1 MAPASETLPDVA
13 VDTAERSLRVAC
25 KSVGVPEIF
34 LSVQG
39 EGRSLGQLR
48 SFLRLSGCN
57 LQCYWCDTPYTW
69 NWEGTDWPHIDDA
82 GSKPAKYLQSQ
93 ESVDMRFDAIAATI
107 AELGAEGLVITGGE
121 PLVQMSGLTSLIRLL
136 KTGEPQLV
144 VEIETN
150 GTIAPSPE
158 LAGLVDLF
166 MVSPKLDH
174 AANRPGS
181 ALRPTA
187 LRAFADLESAFF
199 KFVAETRDDIETVKQ
214 LTSDYGVAPRRV
226 YIMPLGTRS
235 ADIIRIGGD
244 LIESVI
250 GHGFNYSDRLHIHL
264 FGDKRG
270 T

>member
-1 MAPASETLPDVA
+1 MAPVSETSPDTA
-13 VDTAERSLRVAC
+13 ADTAERSLRVAC
-25 KSVGVPEIF
+25 QSAGVPEIF
-34 LSVQG
+34 LSIQG

-82 GSKPAKYLQSQ
+82 DGKPAKYSQSR
-93 ESVDMRFDAIAATI
+93 ESVDMRFDAIAARV

-121 PLVQMSGLTSLIRLL
+121 PLAQMSGLTALIRVL
-136 KTGEPQLV
+136 KSEQPQLV

-150 GTIAPSPE
+150 GTIAPSTE

-181 ALRPTA
+181 ALRPAA
-187 LRAFADLESAFF
+187 LRAFAELDSAFF
-199 KFVAETRDDIETVKQ
+199 KFVAATRDDVETVKR
-214 LTSDYGVAPRRV
+214 LTGVYGIASRRV

-235 ADIIRIGGD
+235 ADITRIGGD
-244 LIESVI
+244 LIDSVI
-250 GHGFNYSDRLHIHL
+250 RQGFNYSDRLHIHL

>member
-1 MAPASETLPDVA
+1 MAPVSETLPDLA
-13 VDTAERSLRVAC
+13 ADAAERSLRVAC

-82 GSKPAKYLQSQ
+82 DGKPAKYSQSR
-93 ESVDMRFDAIAATI
+93 ESVDLRFDTIAARV

-121 PLVQMSGLTSLIRLL
+121 PLVQMGGLTALIRFL
-136 KTGEPQLV
+136 KAEQPRLE

-181 ALRPTA
+181 ALRPAA
-187 LRAFADLESAFF
+187 LRAFADLESVFF

-214 LTSDYGVAPRRV
+214 LTGEYGVAPRRV

-244 LIESVI
+244 LIDGVI
-250 GHGFNYSDRLHIHL
+250 RHGFNYSDRLHIHL
-264 FGDKRG
+264 FGARRG